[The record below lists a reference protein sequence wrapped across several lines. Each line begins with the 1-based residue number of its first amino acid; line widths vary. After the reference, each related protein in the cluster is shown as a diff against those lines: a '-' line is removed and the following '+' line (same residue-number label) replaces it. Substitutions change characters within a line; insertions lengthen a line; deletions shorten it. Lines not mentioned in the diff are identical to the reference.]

1 MDINQLMI
9 ESLQLLALG
18 MGAVFIILI
27 SLIVL
32 ITLVSQIL
40 PEETPA
46 PAAPAKPAA
55 AAKNNDHVAAIAA
68 AVQQYRKKH

>member
-18 MGAVFIILI
+18 MGAVFIILV

-32 ITLVSQIL
+32 ITLVSRIL
-40 PEETPA
+40 PEEAPA
-46 PAAPAKPAA
+46 PAKASAS
-55 AAKNNDHVAAIAA
+55 NNDHVAAIAA

>member
-18 MGAVFIILI
+18 MGAVFIILV

-32 ITLVSQIL
+32 ITLVSRIL

-46 PAAPAKPAA
+46 PATAVKPVTATT
-55 AAKNNDHVAAIAA
+55 NNDHVAAIAA
-68 AVQQYRKKH
+68 AVQQYRKKR

>member
-27 SLIVL
+27 SLIVI
-32 ITLVSQIL
+32 ITLVSRIL
-40 PEETPA
+40 PKELPA
-46 PAAPAKPAA
+46 PAPPAKPV
-55 AAKNNDHVAAIAA
+55 AKNSDHIAAIAA
-68 AVQQYRKKH
+68 AIQQHRKNR